1 MGTNVGIFLVTVVA
15 CASCSTTHRVFILT
29 RISNSLPKKLLPF
42 RVLIEV
48 EIDLYLYKNTPN
60 SEVYLSNNIFLAK

>member
-15 CASCSTTHRVFILT
+15 CASCSTTHRVFILA
-29 RISNSLPKKLLPF
+29 RVSLYPLPKKLLPF

-60 SEVYLSNNIFLAK
+60 SERSVSFE